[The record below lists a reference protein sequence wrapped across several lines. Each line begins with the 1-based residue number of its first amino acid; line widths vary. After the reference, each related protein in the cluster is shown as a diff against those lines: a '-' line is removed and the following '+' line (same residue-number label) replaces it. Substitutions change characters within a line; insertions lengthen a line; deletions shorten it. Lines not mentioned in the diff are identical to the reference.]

1 MVSTDGS
8 TIRGKNRGLMW
19 RTRQVG
25 GYLSD
30 ASVQQLSRDIATTNL
45 RHILSEDKTPRK
57 EAGYAPDGETGSETP
72 LEFKDCYG
80 RCFKLTPET
89 SSGTFNRV

>member
-8 TIRGKNRGLMW
+8 TIRGKNRGLRW

-25 GYLSD
+25 GYLRD
-30 ASVQQLSRDIATTNL
+30 ASVQQLSRDIATINL
-45 RHILSEDKTPRK
+45 RHILSEDKTSQK
-57 EAGYAPDGETGSETP
+57 ETTYAPDSETGSEPP

-80 RCFKLTPET
+80 QYFKLTPET